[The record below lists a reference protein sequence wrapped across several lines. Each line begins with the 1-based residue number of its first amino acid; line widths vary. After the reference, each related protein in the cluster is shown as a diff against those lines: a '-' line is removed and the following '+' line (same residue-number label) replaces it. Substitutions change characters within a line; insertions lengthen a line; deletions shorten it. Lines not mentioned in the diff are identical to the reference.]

1 LPTHPPR
8 GLLSTIYPKDLNH
21 VTTTAIETASPH
33 GKEVLRDLSPLHRE
47 LRRAIPEVY
56 QGFGELSKAA
66 FADGALDRKT
76 KELIALAIGVVE
88 GCDGCVASHGQAA
101 ARAGATREEAAEA
114 IGVTFLMHG
123 GPATI
128 HGARAYAAFNEFA
141 DALEAGETPA

>member
-1 LPTHPPR
+1 MT
-8 GLLSTIYPKDLNH
+8 TID
-21 VTTTAIETASPH
+21 TAQASGH
-33 GKEVLRDLSPLHRE
+33 GKAVLRELSPLHRE

-56 QGFGELSKAA
+56 KGFGELSKAA

-76 KELIALAIGVVE
+76 KELIALAVGVVE

-101 ARAGATREEAAEA
+101 VRAGASRQEAAEA

-128 HGARAYAAFNEFA
+128 HGARAYDTFCEFA
-141 DALEAGETPA
+141 DALEAGESPA